1 MGFLTERATI
11 VMNAERRFHV
21 AREQVLRLSIQGYLP
36 PPVRSH
42 IRVLGR
48 SARATMEAGA
58 YQFLQGRYIS
68 EYDFH
73 LASQLAYVM
82 TGGDLTGPQDV
93 DEEYLLG
100 LEREVFVR
108 LLGEQKTQDR
118 ITHLLST
125 GKPLRN

>member
-1 MGFLTERATI
+1 
-11 VMNAERRFHV
+11 
-21 AREQVLRLSIQGYLP
+21 
-36 PPVRSH
+36 
-42 IRVLGR
+42 
-48 SARATMEAGA
+48 
-58 YQFLQGRYIS
+58 
-68 EYDFH
+68 
-73 LASQLAYVM
+73 M